1 MVGKVFRLEER
12 SVKIVIPGG
21 SGQVGAVLTK
31 DFQIAGH
38 EVVILGRGVQATL
51 HGARHVQWD
60 AKTLSAWSKEID
72 GADAVINLAGRS
84 VNCRYT
90 PENRRLI
97 TDSRVESTRIVG
109 EAIASAKNPPRAWLQ
124 ASTATIY
131 AHRFDA
137 PNDDATGIIG
147 GNEPNAPD
155 TWVFSIGVAKAW
167 EAALEAANTP
177 NTRKVALRSAMVM
190 DPFKDGIFDTLLKLV
205 RYGLGGDMGSGNQ
218 YISWIH
224 DSDFT
229 RAIQFILE
237 RQDLTGA
244 INISSPNPLSNHDFM
259 RQLREAWGT
268 RFGLNSTNWMLEI
281 GTLLMQTETELVLK
295 SRRVV
300 PSRLL
305 ETGFEFKHPDWH
317 KAAIDLVKRWRA
329 IAAKP

>member
-1 MVGKVFRLEER
+1 M
-12 SVKIVIPGG
+12 KIVIPGG
-21 SGQVGAVLTK
+21 SGQVGAVLTR

-60 AKTLSAWSKEID
+60 AKTLGAWSQEID

-97 TDSRVESTRIVG
+97 TDSRVESTRVVG
-109 EAIASAKNPPRAWLQ
+109 EAIAAAKNPPRAWLQ

-131 AHRFDA
+131 AHRFEA
-137 PNDDATGIIG
+137 ANDDATGIIG
-147 GNEPNAPD
+147 GFEPNAPD

-190 DPFKDGIFDTLLKLV
+190 DPFKNGIFDTLLKLV
-205 RYGLGGDMGSGNQ
+205 RYGLGGDMGDGKQ

-224 DSDFT
+224 DQDFT

-237 RQDLTGA
+237 RENFSGTVNL
-244 INISSPNPLSNHDFM
+244 SSPNPLPNHDFM
-259 RQLREAWGT
+259 RQLRQVWGSG
-268 RFGLNSTNWMLEI
+268 FGLNSSNWMLEI
-281 GTLLMQTETELVLK
+281 GTWAMQTETELVLK

-305 ETGFEFKHPDWH
+305 EAGFGFNHPDWH
-317 KAAIDLVKRWRA
+317 GAAGDLVKRWRA

>member
-1 MVGKVFRLEER
+1 VEEVFRLEER
-12 SVKIVIPGG
+12 TVKIVIPGG
-21 SGQVGAVLTK
+21 SGQVGAVLTR

-38 EVVILGRGVQATL
+38 EVVILGRGVEAVL
-51 HGARHVQWD
+51 HGARQVQWD
-60 AKTLSAWSKEID
+60 AKTLGTWSKEID
-72 GADAVINLAGRS
+72 GADAIINLAGRS

-97 TDSRVESTRIVG
+97 TDSRVDSTRVIG

-147 GNEPNAPD
+147 GNETNAPD

-205 RYGLGGDMGSGNQ
+205 RFGLGGDMGEGKQ

-244 INISSPNPLSNHDFM
+244 INISSPNPLPNHDFM
-259 RQLREAWGT
+259 RQLRQAWGIN
-268 RFGLNSTNWMLEI
+268 FGLNSTNWMLEI
-281 GTLLMQTETELVLK
+281 GTFLMQTETELVLK

-305 ETGFEFKHPDWH
+305 EAGFKFEHPDWH
-317 KAAIDLVKRWRA
+317 EAAADLVKRWRE
-329 IAAKP
+329 IAAKH

>member
-1 MVGKVFRLEER
+1 
-12 SVKIVIPGG
+12 
-21 SGQVGAVLTK
+21 
-31 DFQIAGH
+31 
-38 EVVILGRGVQATL
+38 
-51 HGARHVQWD
+51 VQWD
-60 AKTLSAWSKEID
+60 AKTLGTWSKEID

-84 VNCRYT
+84 VNRRYT

-97 TDSRVESTRIVG
+97 TDSRVDSTRIVG
-109 EAIASAKNPPRAWLQ
+109 EAIAVAKNPPRTWLQ

-147 GNEPNAPD
+147 GNEANAPD

-205 RYGLGGDMGSGNQ
+205 RFGLGGDMGEGKQ
-218 YISWIH
+218 FISWIH
-224 DSDFT
+224 DADFT

-244 INISSPNPLSNHDFM
+244 INISSPNPLPNHDFM
-259 RQLREAWGT
+259 RQLRQAWGIG
-268 RFGLNSTNWMLEI
+268 FGLNSTNWMLEI
-281 GTLLMQTETELVLK
+281 GTFLMQTETELVLK

-305 ETGFEFKHPDWH
+305 EAGFEFEHPDWH
-317 KAAIDLVKRWRA
+317 EAAADLVKRWRE
-329 IAAKP
+329 IAAKH

>member
-1 MVGKVFRLEER
+1 
-12 SVKIVIPGG
+12 VKIIIPGG
-21 SGQVGAVLTK
+21 SGQVGAVLTR

-38 EVVILGRGVQATL
+38 EVVILGRGMEAVL

-60 AKTLSAWSKEID
+60 AKTLGAWTKEID

-97 TDSRVESTRIVG
+97 TDSRVDSTRVVG
-109 EAIASAKNPPRAWLQ
+109 EAIATAKNPPRAWLQ

-131 AHRFDA
+131 AHRFDTA
-137 PNDDATGIIG
+137 NDDATGIIG

-190 DPFKDGIFDTLLKLV
+190 DPFKAGIFDTLLKLV
-205 RYGLGGDMGSGNQ
+205 RYGLGGNMGDGKQ
-218 YISWIH
+218 FISWIH
-224 DSDFT
+224 DADFT

-237 RQDLTGA
+237 HQDLTGA
-244 INISSPNPLSNHDFM
+244 INISSPNPLPNHDFM
-259 RQLREAWGT
+259 QQLREAWGIG
-268 RFGLNSTNWMLEI
+268 FGLNSTNWMLEI
-281 GTLLMQTETELVLK
+281 GTFFMQTETELVLK

-305 ETGFEFKHPDWH
+305 EAGFEFDHPDWQE
-317 KAAIDLVKRWRA
+317 AAVDLVKRWRA
-329 IAAKP
+329 IATKPYSGFHIR

>member
-1 MVGKVFRLEER
+1 
-12 SVKIVIPGG
+12 VKIIIPGG
-21 SGQVGAVLTK
+21 SGQVGAVLTR

-38 EVVILGRGVQATL
+38 EVVILGRGMEAVL

-60 AKTLSAWSKEID
+60 AKTLGAWTKEID

-97 TDSRVESTRIVG
+97 TDSRVDSTRVVG
-109 EAIASAKNPPRAWLQ
+109 EAIATAKNPPRAWLQ

-131 AHRFDA
+131 AHRFDTA
-137 PNDDATGIIG
+137 NDDATGIIG

-190 DPFKDGIFDTLLKLV
+190 DPFKAGIFDTLLKLV
-205 RYGLGGDMGSGNQ
+205 RYGLGGNMGDGKQ
-218 YISWIH
+218 FISWIH
-224 DSDFT
+224 DADFT

-237 RQDLTGA
+237 HQDLTGTV
-244 INISSPNPLSNHDFM
+244 NISSPNPLPNHDFM
-259 RQLREAWGT
+259 QQLRQAWGIG
-268 RFGLNSTNWMLEI
+268 FGLNSMNWMLEI
-281 GTLLMQTETELVLK
+281 GTFFMQTETELVLK

-305 ETGFEFKHPDWH
+305 GAGFEFDHPDWQE
-317 KAAIDLVKRWRA
+317 AARDLVKRWRA
-329 IAAKP
+329 IATKP

>member
-1 MVGKVFRLEER
+1 
-12 SVKIVIPGG
+12 VKIVIPGG
-21 SGQVGAVLTK
+21 SGQVGAVLTR

-38 EVVILGRGVQATL
+38 EVVILGRGMEAVI
-51 HGARHVQWD
+51 HGARQVQWD
-60 AKTLSAWSKEID
+60 AKTLGAWSQEID
-72 GADAVINLAGRS
+72 GADAIINLAGRS

-97 TDSRVESTRIVG
+97 TDSRVDSTRVIG
-109 EAIASAKNPPRAWLQ
+109 EAIAAAKNPPRTWLQ

-147 GNEPNAPD
+147 GNEANAPD

-205 RYGLGGDMGSGNQ
+205 RFGLGGDMGDGKQ
-218 YISWIH
+218 FISWIH
-224 DSDFT
+224 DADFT

-237 RQDLTGA
+237 HQDLTGA
-244 INISSPNPLSNHDFM
+244 INISSPNPLPNHDFM
-259 RQLREAWGT
+259 RQLRQAWGIG
-268 RFGLNSTNWMLEI
+268 FGLNSTNWMLEI
-281 GTLLMQTETELVLK
+281 GTFLMQTETELVLK
-295 SRRVV
+295 SRRVA
-300 PSRLL
+300 PSKLL
-305 ETGFEFKHPDWH
+305 EAGFEFEFPDWH
-317 KAAIDLVKRWRA
+317 EAALDLVGRWKARA
-329 IAAKP
+329 TSN